1 MPVVRHHDGRHA
13 ARLLNG
19 TQVGADRGARPRVQG
34 ADVSR
39 SEAVTPELTEKALL
53 AVTLPESAWRTWG
66 AA

>member
-1 MPVVRHHDGRHA
+1 MGDTVRVEF
-13 ARLLNG
+13 LLNDY
-19 TQVGADRGARPRVQG
+19 TTVII